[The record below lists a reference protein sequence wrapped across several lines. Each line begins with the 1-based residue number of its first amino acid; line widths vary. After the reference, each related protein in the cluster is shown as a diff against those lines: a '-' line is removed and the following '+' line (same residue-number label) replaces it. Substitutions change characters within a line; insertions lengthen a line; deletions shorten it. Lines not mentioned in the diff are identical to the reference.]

1 MKPNRLAC
9 HALRGWLPSRMTI
22 CRWLPL
28 WGVLLLL
35 TGAPAQAQS
44 PESAPLRR
52 MLAQASSDT
61 ARVLLLADLSAT
73 YRYSRF
79 DSVRYYA
86 QRGLRLARR
95 IGFRKGE
102 GRCLSRLGILMGERG
117 NLPAALRLN
126 LQALQLNEDSN
137 DLAGTARTL
146 NQTGLLYFA
155 LDDFRPAL
163 RYFFRALRLYE
174 QSGSTDD
181 SQLISVLTNL
191 GASYEGLRQ
200 LDSTAY
206 YLDRAHALT
215 IAPHPRGWSCWGNP
229 LPYVLRE
236 IGLLHASRGQTVQAI
251 AYYHRSAAASVPE
264 NDQRS
269 LSRAYQYLAELYRKR
284 QLPDSSVYYARQALA
299 VGQKLP
305 FTLGILRNSALLS
318 NAFEAQRR
326 PDSTLKYLRI
336 MLTAQDSLHDP
347 QRIKQLDA
355 IGFAEQLRLRQLE
368 EESTQLNSSIRVYM
382 LWAGL
387 GILALTALLLGG
399 YVWRQRRA
407 NLVLLQLNQQVT
419 EQKTQLTQQRD
430 RLAHMLQELRAAQS
444 QLVLREKMA
453 TLGELMTG
461 VAQEIQTPMSTVKN
475 LAAISV
481 DLCQEIREE
490 LAKLPLAL
498 DEQQDIEG
506 MFENLSRYQT
516 RIVKQSQ
523 RADDIVAGMLD
534 YSSSSPAQRQLTDL
548 NVLANEYMRLVY
560 QDQRLKNRHF
570 NAALLPRLWP
580 DLPMVPLV
588 RQDVGRVL
596 VSLFTNAFYA
606 VQQRQR
612 LGLDD
617 DYVPQVVLVTELV
630 GDYVEVRVRDNGM
643 GISGAAQA
651 NVFQRFFTTKPSG
664 EGTGLGL
671 AVSYDIITRGHGGSL
686 RVESTEGEYTE
697 FIMQLPV
704 QAKPLPATWT
714 TPA

>member
-1 MKPNRLAC
+1 
-9 HALRGWLPSRMTI
+9 MTI
-22 CRWLPL
+22 RRWLPL
-28 WGVLLLL
+28 LGVLVVLA
-35 TGAPAQAQS
+35 GIPAAAQS
-44 PESAPLRR
+44 PESGPVRR
-52 MLAQASSDT
+52 ALAQATTDT

-79 DSVRYYA
+79 DSVRFYA
-86 QRGLRLARR
+86 QRGLQLARR
-95 IGFRKGE
+95 IGYAKGE

-117 NLPAALRLN
+117 NLPAALRIN
-126 LQALQLNEDSN
+126 LQAQQLNEDSN
-137 DLAGTARTL
+137 DWVGTARTL

-163 RYFFRALRLYE
+163 RYFFRALHLYK
-174 QSGSTDD
+174 QSSSPDD
-181 SQLISVLTNL
+181 SQLISVLTNI
-191 GASYEGLRQ
+191 GASYEGLQQ
-200 LDSTAY
+200 LDSATY
-206 YLDRAHALT
+206 YLDKAHALT

-236 IGLLHASRGQTVQAI
+236 IGLLHASRGQSLQAI
-251 AYYHRSAAASVPE
+251 AYYHRSATASVPE

-269 LSRAYQYLAELYRKR
+269 RSRAYQYLAELYHKR
-284 QLPDSSVYYARQALA
+284 QMPDSSIHYARRALA
-299 VGQKLP
+299 VGQTLP
-305 FTLGILRNSALLS
+305 FMLGILRNSALLA
-318 NAFEAQRR
+318 NAYELQRR

-347 QRIKQLDA
+347 KRIKQLDA
-355 IGFAEQLRLRQLE
+355 IGFAEQQRLRQLE
-368 EESTQLNSSIRVYM
+368 EESSRLDNSVRLYL

-387 GILALTALLLGG
+387 GVLALVAGLLSG
-399 YVWRQRRA
+399 YIWRQRRA
-407 NLVLLQLNQQVT
+407 NQLLQQLNSQIT
-419 EQKTQLTQQRD
+419 EQKSQLTHQRD
-430 RLAHMLQELRAAQS
+430 RLALMLQELRAAQS

-461 VAQEIQTPMSTVKN
+461 VAQEIQNPMNNVRN

-516 RIVKQSQ
+516 RIVKHSQ

-534 YSSSSPAQRQLTDL
+534 YSSSSPAQRQPTDL

-560 QDQRLKNRHF
+560 HDQRLKNRHF
-570 NAALLPRLWP
+570 NAALLPRLSP

-617 DYVPQVVLVTELV
+617 EYVPQVILATHVVD
-630 GDYVEVRVRDNGM
+630 GCVEVRVRDNGL
-643 GISGAAQA
+643 GISAAAQA

-664 EGTGLGL
+664 EGIGLGL
-671 AVSYDIITRGHGGSL
+671 AVSYDIITRGHGGTL
-686 RVESTEGEYTE
+686 RVESQEGEYTE
-697 FIMQLPV
+697 FIMQLPLE
-704 QAKPLPATWT
+704 AKATPIHWSSPA
-714 TPA
+714 

>member
-1 MKPNRLAC
+1 ML
-9 HALRGWLPSRMTI
+9 I
-22 CRWLPL
+22 CRWVPL
-28 WGVLLLL
+28 LGVLLLL
-35 TGAPAQAQS
+35 TGTPARAQS
-44 PESAPLRR
+44 PESAPLKRA
-52 MLAQASSDT
+52 LAQATSDT

-95 IGFRKGE
+95 IGFRRGE

-117 NLPAALRLN
+117 NLPAALRIN
-126 LQALQLNEDSN
+126 LQALQLNEDSH

-163 RYFFRALRLYE
+163 RYFFRALQLYE

-191 GASYEGLRQ
+191 GASYEGLHQ

-206 YLDRAHALT
+206 FLDRAHALT

-236 IGLLHASRGQTVQAI
+236 IGLLHASRGQTAQAI
-251 AYYHRSAAASVPE
+251 VYYHRSAAASVPE

-269 LSRAYQYLAELYRKR
+269 RSRAYQYLAELYRSR
-284 QLPDSSVYYARQALA
+284 QLPDSSIFYARQALT

-305 FTLGILRNSALLS
+305 FMLGVMRNSALLA

-355 IGFAEQLRLRQLE
+355 IGFAEQQRLRQLE
-368 EESTQLNSSIRVYM
+368 EETSRFNASLRLYL

-387 GILALTALLLGG
+387 GIMALTALLLGAF
-399 YVWRQRRA
+399 VWRQRRA
-407 NLVLLQLNQQVT
+407 NQVLQQLNEQVT
-419 EQKTQLTQQRD
+419 EQKSQLTQQRD

-461 VAQEIQTPMSTVKN
+461 VAQEIQNPISNVKN
-475 LAAISV
+475 LAAISAA
-481 DLCQEIREE
+481 LCQEIREE

-498 DEQQDIEG
+498 DEQHDIAG
-506 MFENLSRYQT
+506 MFENLSRYQS
-516 RIVKQSQ
+516 RIVKQGQ

-534 YSSSSPAQRQLTDL
+534 YSSSRPALRQPTDL

-560 QDQRLKNRHF
+560 HDQRLKNRHF

-612 LGLDD
+612 QGLDD
-617 DYVPQVVLVTELV
+617 DYVPQVTLVTELV
-630 GDYVEVRVRDNGM
+630 GDYVEVRVRDNGL
-643 GISGAAQA
+643 GISAAARA

-671 AVSYDIITRGHGGSL
+671 AVSYEIVTRGHGGTL
-686 RVESTEGEYTE
+686 RVESVEGEYTE
-697 FIMQLPV
+697 FIMQLPLTD
-704 QAKPLPATWT
+704 KSLPTTWA

>member
-1 MKPNRLAC
+1 
-9 HALRGWLPSRMTI
+9 MTI
-22 CRWLPL
+22 CRWLPF
-28 WGVLLLL
+28 WGILLLL
-35 TGAPAQAQS
+35 AGAPARAQS
-44 PESAPLRR
+44 PQSAPLRR
-52 MLAQASSDT
+52 ALAQATSDT

-79 DSVRYYA
+79 DSVRYFA
-86 QRGLRLARR
+86 RQGLRLARR
-95 IGFRKGE
+95 IGFRRGE

-117 NLPAALRLN
+117 NLPAALRVN
-126 LQALQLNEDSN
+126 LQALQLNEDSH

-163 RYFFRALRLYE
+163 RYFLRALQLYE

-191 GASYEGLRQ
+191 GASYEGLHK

-206 YLDRAHALT
+206 FLNRAHALT

-236 IGLLHASRGQTVQAI
+236 MGLLHASRGQTAQAI
-251 AYYHRSAAASVPE
+251 VYYHRSAAAAVPE

-269 LSRAYQYLAELYRKR
+269 RSRAYQYMAELYRSR
-284 QLPDSSVYYARQALA
+284 QQPDSSIFYARQALA
-299 VGQKLP
+299 VGQTLP
-305 FTLGILRNSALLS
+305 FTLGILRNSALLA

-336 MLTAQDSLHDP
+336 MLTAQDSLYDP

-355 IGFAEQLRLRQLE
+355 IGFAEQQRLRQLE
-368 EESTQLNSSIRVYM
+368 DESAQLNSSIRLYL

-387 GILALTALLLGG
+387 GILSLTALLLGAF
-399 YVWRQRRA
+399 VWRQRRA
-407 NLVLLQLNQQVT
+407 NHVLQQLNQQVT
-419 EQKTQLTQQRD
+419 EHKTQLTQQRD
-430 RLAHMLQELRAAQS
+430 RLAHMLQDLRAAQS

-461 VAQEIQTPMSTVKN
+461 VAQEIQNPMSTVKN

-490 LAKLPLAL
+490 LAKLPLAF

-534 YSSSSPAQRQLTDL
+534 YSSSSPAQRQPTDL

-560 QDQRLKNRHF
+560 HDQRLKNRLF

-580 DLPMVPLV
+580 ELPMVPLV

-617 DYVPQVVLVTELV
+617 DYVPQVTLVTELI
-630 GDYVEVRVRDNGM
+630 GDYVEVRVRDNGL
-643 GISGAAQA
+643 GISAAAQA

-671 AVSYDIITRGHGGSL
+671 AVSFDIITRGHGGSL
-686 RVESTEGEYTE
+686 RVESVEGEYTE

-704 QAKPLPATWT
+704 EAKPLPIAWT

>member
-1 MKPNRLAC
+1 MAR
-9 HALRGWLPSRMTI
+9 
-22 CRWLPL
+22 
-28 WGVLLLL
+28 
-35 TGAPAQAQS
+35 AQS
-44 PESAPLRR
+44 PESAPLKRA
-52 MLAQASSDT
+52 LAQATSDT

-95 IGFRKGE
+95 IGFRRGE

-117 NLPAALRLN
+117 NLPAALRIN
-126 LQALQLNEDSN
+126 LQALQLNEDSH

-163 RYFFRALRLYE
+163 RYFFRALQLYE

-191 GASYEGLRQ
+191 GASYEGLHQ

-206 YLDRAHALT
+206 FLDRAHAIT

-251 AYYHRSAAASVPE
+251 VYYHRSAAASVPE

-269 LSRAYQYLAELYRKR
+269 RSRAYQYLAELYRSR
-284 QLPDSSVYYARQALA
+284 QLPDSSIFYARQALT

-305 FTLGILRNSALLS
+305 FMLGVMRNSALLA

-355 IGFAEQLRLRQLE
+355 IGFAEQQRLRQLE
-368 EESTQLNSSIRVYM
+368 EETSRFNASLRLYL

-387 GILALTALLLGG
+387 GIMALTALLLGAF
-399 YVWRQRRA
+399 VWRQRRA
-407 NLVLLQLNQQVT
+407 NQVLRQLNEQVT
-419 EQKTQLTQQRD
+419 EQKSQLTQQRD

-461 VAQEIQTPMSTVKN
+461 VAQEIQNPISNVKN

-481 DLCQEIREE
+481 ALCQEIREE

-506 MFENLSRYQT
+506 MFDNLSRYQS
-516 RIVKQSQ
+516 RIVKQGQ

-534 YSSSSPAQRQLTDL
+534 YSSNSPAQRQPTDL

-560 QDQRLKNRHF
+560 HDQRLKNRHF

-612 LGLDD
+612 QGLDD
-617 DYVPQVVLVTELV
+617 DYVPQVLLSTQLV
-630 GDYVEVRVRDNGM
+630 GDYVEIRVRDNGL
-643 GISGAAQA
+643 GISAAAKA

-686 RVESTEGEYTE
+686 RVESVEGEYTE
-697 FIMQLPV
+697 FIIQLPV
-704 QAKPLPATWT
+704 EAKPLPTAWT
-714 TPA
+714 VPA

>member
-1 MKPNRLAC
+1 MITR
-9 HALRGWLPSRMTI
+9 
-22 CRWLPL
+22 RWLPL
-28 WGVLLLL
+28 LGALLLL
-35 TGAPAQAQS
+35 TGTAARAQS

-52 MLAQASSDT
+52 ALAQASSDT

-102 GRCLSRLGILMGERG
+102 GRCLSRLGILMGEQG
-117 NLPAALRLN
+117 NLPAALRIN
-126 LQALQLNEDSN
+126 LQALQLNEDSH
-137 DLAGTARTL
+137 DLTGTARTL

-163 RYFFRALRLYE
+163 RYFFRALQLYE
-174 QSGSTDD
+174 QSGNADD

-191 GASYEGLRQ
+191 GASYEGLHR

-206 YLDRAHALT
+206 FLSRAYTLT
-215 IAPHPRGWSCWGNP
+215 TLPHPRGWSCWGNP

-251 AYYHRSAAASVPE
+251 AYYHRSAAAAVPE

-269 LSRAYQYLAELYRKR
+269 LSRAYQYLAELYHHR
-284 QLPDSSVYYARQALA
+284 QQPDSSVYYARQALA

-305 FTLGILRNSALLS
+305 FTLGILRNSALLA

-355 IGFAEQLRLRQLE
+355 IGFAEQQRLRQLE
-368 EESTQLNSSIRVYM
+368 EESSQLTSSLRLYL

-387 GILALTALLLGG
+387 GILALTALLLSVFG
-399 YVWRQRRA
+399 WRQRRA
-407 NLVLLQLNQQVT
+407 NQVLQQLNQQVT

-461 VAQEIQTPMSTVKN
+461 VAQEIQNPMSTVKN

-534 YSSSSPAQRQLTDL
+534 YSSSRPAQRQPTDL

-560 QDQRLKNRHF
+560 HDQRLKNRHF
-570 NAALLPRLWP
+570 NAALLPRLLP
-580 DLPMVPLV
+580 ELPMVPLV

-612 LGLDD
+612 LGLND

-630 GDYVEVRVRDNGM
+630 GDYVQVRVRDNGM
-643 GISGAAQA
+643 GISAAAKA

-671 AVSYDIITRGHGGSL
+671 AVSYDVITRGHGGSL
-686 RVESTEGEYTE
+686 RVESVEGEYTE

-704 QAKPLPATWT
+704 EAKPLPITWT
-714 TPA
+714 RPA

>member
-1 MKPNRLAC
+1 M
-9 HALRGWLPSRMTI
+9 

-28 WGVLLLL
+28 WGVVLLL
-35 TGAPAQAQS
+35 TGAPAGAQS

-52 MLAQASSDT
+52 ALARATSDT

-73 YRYSRF
+73 YRYSHF

-86 QRGLRLARR
+86 QRGVRLARH

-117 NLPAALRLN
+117 NLPAALRIN
-126 LQALQLNEDSN
+126 LQALQLNEDN
-137 DLAGTARTL
+137 HDLTGTARTL

-163 RYFFRALRLYE
+163 RYFFRALQLYE
-174 QSGSTDD
+174 QTGSPDD

-191 GASYEGLRQ
+191 GASYEGLHQ

-206 YLDRAHALT
+206 FLSRAYTLT
-215 IAPHPRGWSCWGNP
+215 TTPHPRGWSCWGNP

-236 IGLLHASRGQTVQAI
+236 MGRLHASRGQTGQAI
-251 AYYHRSAAASVPE
+251 AHYHRSAAASVPE

-269 LSRAYQYLAELYRKR
+269 RSRAYQYLAELYHTR
-284 QLPDSSVYYARQALA
+284 QRPDSSVYYARQALQ
-299 VGQKLP
+299 VGQTLP
-305 FTLGILRNSALLS
+305 FMLGILRNSALLAS
-318 NAFEAQRR
+318 AFQAQRR

-355 IGFAEQLRLRQLE
+355 IGFAEQQRLRQLE
-368 EESTQLNSSIRVYM
+368 EESSQLASSLHLY
-382 LWAGL
+382 LLCAGL
-387 GILALTALLLGG
+387 GILAITALLLGVF
-399 YVWRQRRA
+399 VWRQRRA
-407 NLVLLQLNQQVT
+407 NQVLQQLNQQVT

-430 RLAHMLQELRAAQS
+430 RLALMLQELRAAQS

-461 VAQEIQTPMSTVKN
+461 VAQEIQNPMSTVKN

-516 RIVKQSQ
+516 HIVKHSQ

-534 YSSSSPAQRQLTDL
+534 YSSSSPAQRQPTDL

-560 QDQRLKNRHF
+560 HDQRLKNRHF
-570 NAALLPRLWP
+570 NAALLPRLLP
-580 DLPMVPLV
+580 ELPMVPLV

-596 VSLFTNAFYA
+596 VSLFNNAFYA

-612 LGLDD
+612 LALDD
-617 DYVPQVVLVTELV
+617 DYVPQVMLVTELV
-630 GDYVEVRVRDNGM
+630 GDYVQVRVLDNGM
-643 GISGAAQA
+643 GISVAAQA
-651 NVFQRFFTTKPSG
+651 SVFQRFFTTKPSG

-686 RVESTEGEYTE
+686 RVESVEGEHTE
-697 FIMQLPV
+697 FIMQLPLE
-704 QAKPLPATWT
+704 ARPLPITWT
-714 TPA
+714 QPA